1 MGAGGRQQ
9 VAVAAAAKR
18 PARGW
23 RCPLEFHYA
32 PVDFLASVPDSHAAG
47 GGTWGTWSR
56 CCWRT
61 IDAVVLPFL
70 PSSFPRVLVKPP
82 LSPPIHRLQ
91 PITSFTPLPPRH
103 LSPLILVAARL
114 FVLACRTT
122 SLRFSGLGSIGRC
135 VWLRIGPT
143 SARRS
148 LLLRL
153 SRTSD
158 RDTLRG
164 STLG

>member
-1 MGAGGRQQ
+1 M
-9 VAVAAAAKR
+9 AVAAAAKR

-70 PSSFPRVLVKPP
+70 PSFLSFLLLSPACLSSHLSAPRSTASSQSP
-82 LSPPIHRLQ
+82 LSPRFHLVISPPSSLLRPVFL
-91 PITSFTPLPPRH
+91 FWRAGLPPFAFRV
-103 LSPLILVAARL
+103 LDRSVAV
-114 FVLACRTT
+114 FGY
-122 SLRFSGLGSIGRC
+122 GLDRPQQGDPFCYGC
-135 VWLRIGPT
+135 HGPRIGTPYVV
-143 SARRS
+143 RP
-148 LLLRL
+148 
-153 SRTSD
+153 
-158 RDTLRG
+158 
-164 STLG
+164 